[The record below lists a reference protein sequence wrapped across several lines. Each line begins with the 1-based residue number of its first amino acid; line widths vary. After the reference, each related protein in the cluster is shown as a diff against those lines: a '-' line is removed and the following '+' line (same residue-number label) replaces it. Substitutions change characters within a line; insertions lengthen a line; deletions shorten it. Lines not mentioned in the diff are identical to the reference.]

1 MKRNHSDMQKT
12 VYQKIFMSFVL
23 NVFFT
28 PTSEVDLLGKWC
40 SALAQHGLECEFSP
54 HFTLETWQDGF
65 LPVCLKIMRSDAFPQ
80 AHRYGKSLIL
90 TGFELSILKLTRKT
104 VPHGLARDLT
114 KRLVTGF
121 QTTFC
126 TASGRSVADLRLQ
139 CLAAATLAN
148 IFDGFYHDPQ
158 QGKIFQGAQALREAH
173 QEAESFENS
182 PLPEASWI
190 LRPFPGWEAI
200 LPNADT
206 KPVFHQNYST

>member
-1 MKRNHSDMQKT
+1 
-12 VYQKIFMSFVL
+12 MSFVL
-23 NVFFT
+23 NVYWSRT
-28 PTSEVDLLGKWC
+28 LEADLLVKWRE
-40 SALAQHGLECEFSP
+40 SLIQQGLECEFFP
-54 HFTLETWQDGF
+54 GF
-65 LPVCLKIMRSDAFPQ
+65 SFQSWSGGFFPVCLKVLSSSSFPQ
-80 AHRYGKSLIL
+80 IHRYGNSPIL
-90 TGFELSILKLTRKT
+90 SGFELSILKLTRKT

-121 QTTFC
+121 QATFY

-200 LPNADT
+200 FRNADT